1 MLNNDYNVKVLSLAI
16 SKKKVKYSYET
27 DDISYLI
34 HNSQIIKI
42 KNENE
47 IIEHINTSSY
57 KFIINNK
64 MNEFFSLLPK
74 LNSNI
79 QNHVI
84 SHNSMDPFNELII
97 NNQNYISRIFTIN
110 NFHNKLIKKHITNID
125 LQTHIYLNHVKIGQ
139 RVTNKKQ
146 FSNKVAFV
154 GRLSREK
161 GVNILLQAFISFI
174 EKYNKNIELIII
186 GDCKGDLKTSEY
198 YIDHKNILYLGKL
211 NEEQIKL
218 QILKCDYL
226 ILPSYT
232 EGIPFV
238 ILEAMS
244 IGIPCIYSNING
256 ANEIID
262 DKETG
267 FLFDLC
273 GYSEVREIINSWKVF
288 EVVDKY
294 FDENVIN
301 LSTCLNRAYEINI
314 AKWNTMSEKSYT
326 FISLNYSK
334 TKTET
339 HNKILI
345 NQSQLKPKNICIL

>member
-1 MLNNDYNVKVLSLAI
+1 
-16 SKKKVKYSYET
+16 
-27 DDISYLI
+27 
-34 HNSQIIKI
+34 
-42 KNENE
+42 
-47 IIEHINTSSY
+47 
-57 KFIINNK
+57 
-64 MNEFFSLLPK
+64 
-74 LNSNI
+74 
-79 QNHVI
+79 
-84 SHNSMDPFNELII
+84 MDPFNELII
-97 NNQNYISRIFTIN
+97 NNQNYISGNFTIN
-110 NFHNKLIKKHITNID
+110 NFHNNLIKKHITNVD
-125 LQTHIYLNHVKIGQ
+125 LQTHTYLNHVKIGQ
-139 RVTNKKQ
+139 RVPNKKQ

-161 GVNILLQAFISFI
+161 GINILLRAFISFI

-198 YIDHKNILYLGKL
+198 YVDHKNISYLGKL
-211 NEEQIKL
+211 SEEQIKL
-218 QILKCDYL
+218 QISKCDYL

-256 ANEIID
+256 ADEIID
-262 DKETG
+262 DEETG
-267 FLFDLC
+267 FLFDLV

-301 LSTCLNRAYEINI
+301 LSACLNKAYKINV
-314 AKWNTMSEKSYT
+314 AKWNTMSEKSHT

-334 TKTET
+334 TKAET
-339 HNKILI
+339 QNKIMI
-345 NQSQLKPKNICIL
+345 KQSQSKPKNLHISL